1 MSATSASLLLLFS
14 PYYELCTR
22 GTKSYDSDY
31 DGKGWRR
38 YMIMQLEWSRNS

>member
-1 MSATSASLLLLFS
+1 MRGTSASPRPLFS

-31 DGKGWRR
+31 DGSAWRLS
-38 YMIMQLEWSRNS
+38 MIMRHE